1 MYAHVNV
8 WRLTDQGA
16 QWKDDA
22 GRAIGAA
29 LQVQPG
35 FRSYTL
41 VRTGE
46 WEVVVITVFASQ
58 PELDAALAAISP
70 LVNEQIAPLTEN
82 VLERRQGGVLVHLST
97 WGPRHGPQTPS
108 ARAVPAEP

>member
-16 QWKDDA
+16 RWKDDA
-22 GRAIGAA
+22 GGAIGAA

-35 FRSYTL
+35 CRAYTL

-46 WEVVVITVFASQ
+46 WEVVVVTVFASQ

-70 LVNEQIAPLTEN
+70 LVNEQIAPLAED
-82 VLERRQGGVLVHLST
+82 VLERRQGNVLVHVAA
-97 WGPRHGPQTPS
+97 PAVARH
-108 ARAVPAEP
+108 AA

>member
-8 WRLTDQGA
+8 WRLTDEGA
-16 QWKDDA
+16 AWRDDA
-22 GRAIGAA
+22 ARDIGAA

-46 WEVVVITVFASQ
+46 WEVVVITVFTSRA
-58 PELDAALAAISP
+58 ELEAGLAAVAP
-70 LVNEQIAPLTEN
+70 LVHERVTPLAEG
-82 VLERRQGGVLVHLST
+82 VLERRE
-97 WGPRHGPQTPS
+97 
-108 ARAVPAEP
+108 A

>member
-1 MYAHVNV
+1 VYAHVNV
-8 WRLTDQGA
+8 WRLTDEGA
-16 QWKDDA
+16 AWKDDIA
-22 GRAIGAA
+22 HAIGAA

-58 PELDAALAAISP
+58 PELDAALAVVAP
-70 LVNEQIAPLTEN
+70 LVRERVTPLAEG
-82 VLERRQGGVLVHLST
+82 VVERREGSVMVQLFAPAGA
-97 WGPRHGPQTPS
+97 RH
-108 ARAVPAEP
+108 AA

>member
-8 WRLTDQGA
+8 WRLTDEGA
-16 QWKDDA
+16 QWRHDA
-22 GRAIGAA
+22 ASIVGAA
-29 LQVQPG
+29 LQSQPG

-58 PELDAALAAISP
+58 TELEAAIAVVTP
-70 LVNEQIAPLTEN
+70 LVRETVAPLTEG
-82 VLERRQGGVLVHLST
+82 VIERRQGAVLVHI
-97 WGPRHGPQTPS
+97 GS
-108 ARAVPAEP
+108 AASAERSAA

>member
-8 WRLTDQGA
+8 WRLTDEGA
-16 QWKDDA
+16 AWKDDIA
-22 GRAIGAA
+22 HAIGAA

-58 PELDAALAAISP
+58 PELDAALAVVAP
-70 LVNEQIAPLTEN
+70 LVRERVTPLAEG
-82 VLERRQGGVLVHLST
+82 VVERREGSVMVQLFATAGA
-97 WGPRHGPQTPS
+97 RH
-108 ARAVPAEP
+108 AA